1 MQNNHAAPSPGGYEK
16 SDATARPLLT
26 YGAIL
31 SVIIIAVALLMWAT
45 FRIFAVEQS
54 LGSPATPFALGRLL
68 PPEPRLQPD
77 PRIDLNR
84 LRKQEDAAVSS
95 YGWVNPTDGVIRIPV
110 DRAMDR
116 LIEKGLPVQT
126 EEQQKKEEQ
135 KK

>member
-1 MQNNHAAPSPGGYEK
+1 MQNNQATPPPVGYEK
-16 SDATARPLLT
+16 SDAKARPLLT

-31 SVIIIAVALLMWAT
+31 ASIIIAVALLMWAT

-54 LGSPATPFALGRLL
+54 LGSPPVPFAQGRLL

-77 PRIDLNR
+77 PRVDLRR
-84 LRKQEDAAVSS
+84 LRQQEQDAVSG
-95 YGWVNPTDGVIRIPV
+95 YGWVNPTEGVVRIPV

-126 EEQQKKEEQ
+126 EDEKKKEDQKK
-135 KK
+135 

>member
-1 MQNNHAAPSPGGYEK
+1 MQNNHATPLLGGHEK
-16 SDATARPLLT
+16 TDATARPLLT

-31 SVIIIAVALLMWAT
+31 SAIIIAVALLMWAT
-45 FRIFAVEQS
+45 FRAFAVEQS
-54 LGSPATPFALGRLL
+54 LGAPPTPFAQGRLL

-84 LRKQEDAAVSS
+84 LRKQEETSIS
-95 YGWVNPTDGVIRIPV
+95 GYGWVNPTDGVIRIPV

-116 LIEKGLPVQT
+116 LIEKGLPVQ
-126 EEQQKKEEQ
+126 EEDEKKKEEQ

>member
-1 MQNNHAAPSPGGYEK
+1 MQNNHASPPPGGYEK
-16 SDATARPLLT
+16 SDATARPLLI

-31 SVIIIAVALLMWAT
+31 AAIIIAVALLMWAT

-54 LGSPATPFALGRLL
+54 LGSPPVPFALGRLL

-77 PRIDLNR
+77 PRIDLKR
-84 LRKQEDAAVSS
+84 LRKQEEDSIS
-95 YGWVNPTDGVIRIPV
+95 GYGWVNPTDGVIRIPV

-126 EEQQKKEEQ
+126 EEEQ
-135 KK
+135 KKMEQKK

>member
-1 MQNNHAAPSPGGYEK
+1 MQNNHASPPSGGYEK
-16 SDATARPLLT
+16 SDAKARPLLV

-31 SVIIIAVALLMWAT
+31 AAIIIAVALLMAAT
-45 FRIFAVEQS
+45 FKFFAQEQS
-54 LGSPATPFALGRLL
+54 LGAPPTPFALGRLL

-84 LRKQEDAAVSS
+84 LRKQEEDAISS

-126 EEQQKKEEQ
+126 EGDKKEDQKK
-135 KK
+135 